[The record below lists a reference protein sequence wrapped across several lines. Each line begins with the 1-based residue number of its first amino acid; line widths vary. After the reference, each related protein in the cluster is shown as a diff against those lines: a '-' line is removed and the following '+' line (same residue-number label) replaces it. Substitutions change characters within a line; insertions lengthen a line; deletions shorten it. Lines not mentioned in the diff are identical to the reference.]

1 MLELGI
7 KFVLSYFAGSLM
19 GSLIV
24 GKLRGGVDI
33 RDLGSGN
40 AGGSNALR
48 TQGWKFALGV
58 LAIDVGKGAF
68 AAGVIP
74 SLTLPGIGSDPSISR
89 AWLTLSCGAG
99 AVVGHVWPIW
109 FNFRGGKGAATM
121 LGTLAVLAP
130 GLILPVLLV
139 FAWML
144 MLFGYAGLAS
154 MSAGLFAPVYVA
166 LTRLPDDQP
175 LFIYCIVMSLYL
187 IYCHRSNIQRML
199 AGTESRNTH
208 LMLFRRRRD
217 GVKADADE

>member
-33 RDLGSGN
+33 RSMGSGN

-58 LAIDVGKGAF
+58 LAIDIGKGAL

-74 SLTLPGIGSDPSISR
+74 SLNLPAIGTDPSIAR
-89 AWLTLSCGAG
+89 VWLTLSCAAG

-139 FAWML
+139 FAWVL
-144 MLFGYAGLAS
+144 TLFGYAGLAS

-166 LTRLPDDQP
+166 LTRLPEEQP
-175 LFIYCIVMSLYL
+175 LFIYCILMSLYL
-187 IYCHRSNIQRML
+187 IFCHRSNIRRML

-208 LMLFRRRRD
+208 LMLFHRKRD
-217 GVKADADE
+217 GVKADADD

>member
-19 GSLIV
+19 GSMIV
-24 GKLRGGVDI
+24 GKIRGGVDI
-33 RDLGSGN
+33 REMGSGN
-40 AGGSNALR
+40 PGGTNALR

-74 SLTLPGIGSDPSISR
+74 SMNLPVAGTDPSISR
-89 AWLTLSCGAG
+89 VWLSLSCAAG

-121 LGTLAVLAP
+121 LGTLTVLAP
-130 GLILPVLLV
+130 GLVLPVLLA

-144 MLFGYAGLAS
+144 ILFGYAGLAS
-154 MSAGLFAPVYVA
+154 MVAGGFAPLYVA

-175 LFIYCIVMSLYL
+175 LFIYCLAMSLCLLYS
-187 IYCHRSNIQRML
+187 HRSNIRRML
-199 AGTESRNTH
+199 AGSESRNTH
-208 LMLFRRRRD
+208 IMLFRRKPGSR
-217 GVKADADE
+217 KSDADE